1 MREILFRGKRLDNGE
16 WVEGYLGQ
24 DTLIGNNKT
33 WLGYVIRSI
42 PQKLWDCDWFEIDPA
57 TIGQYT
63 GLKDKNGK
71 RIFEGDIYKYFDDE
85 IQVVEWSAAFAR
97 MMLHTHGEREVKRG
111 RKSIKTIVDGWCDL
125 DDYPLEEMEYLGNI
139 HDNPELLKDGDSH
152 AKTPNP

>member
-16 WVEGYLGQ
+16 WVEGDLAHSYFKVGDTCINQCKENLGFYQ
-24 DTLIGNNKT
+24 VDPDT
-33 WLGYVIRSI
+33 V
-42 PQKLWDCDWFEIDPA
+42 
-57 TIGQYT
+57 GQYT
-63 GLKDKNGK
+63 GLMDKNGK

-125 DDYPLEEMEYLGNI
+125 DDYPLEEMEYLGNT
-139 HDNPELLKDGDSH
+139 HDNPELLEGGVPDE
-152 AKTPNP
+152 A